1 MIDDM
6 HEGIWAAIAVA
17 IIAVVLGLVGESD
30 YREALSQQQIYCDQ
44 VARHQQSGGQFGWPV
59 YRQFAAEE
67 CK

>member
-1 MIDDM
+1 MIDEM

-17 IIAVVLGLVGESD
+17 ILAVVLGLVGEDD

-44 VARHQQSGGQFGWPV
+44 VAPPQQSGGEFGWPD
-59 YRQFAAEE
+59 YRQSAAAE